1 MKKISILALSLI
13 AAVGFTPL
21 AAQAANAAPAY
32 NQGQGRKI
40 IVQQV
45 NPSNINEIKDKLNS
59 LGINIGNLNPGNCPN
74 VNIPGVNQP
83 KPENPDNNKPE
94 NPDNTPPGNPD
105 NNIPGNPGDNNTDD
119 SFAKQVV
126 KLVNEERT
134 KNGLAPLT
142 IDQNAEKAA
151 LVRAKETEI
160 SFSHTRPNGSS
171 FSTALTESGA
181 SFRGSGE
188 NIAYGQKTPEQVMQG
203 WMNSSGHRAN
213 ILNANYK
220 SIGVGHY
227 QNASGVSYWT
237 QLFMY

>member
-13 AAVGFTPL
+13 ATVGFTPL
-21 AAQAANAAPAY
+21 AAQAANAAPAF

-59 LGINIGNLNPGNCPN
+59 LGINIGSLNPGNCPN
-74 VNIPGVNQP
+74 INIPGLEQP
-83 KPENPDNNKPE
+83 KPENPDNNIPE
-94 NPDNTPPGNPD
+94 
-105 NNIPGNPGDNNTDD
+105 NPGDNNTDA

-134 KNGLAPLT
+134 KNGLTPLT